1 MDKKQF
7 SELMQSISKSV
18 GDNTDVMEQLRTA
31 QTAFEEAVDNSAKTS
46 QTNDWEEKYNN
57 LKEEYRRRF
66 FEPTG
71 QPQTDPVQ
79 EQEDTGPTLDDIL
92 KTEVKR

>member
-7 SELMQSISKSV
+7 SELMQNISKSV
-18 GDNTDVMEQLRTA
+18 GDNAAVMEQLRTA
-31 QTAFEEAVDNSAKTS
+31 QTAFEEAVDNSASTS
-46 QTNDWEEKYNN
+46 QNNEWEEKYNT

-71 QPQTDPVQ
+71 QPQTDPIQ
-79 EQEDTGPTLDDIL
+79 EPEDNGPNLDDIL